1 MTEGEINTL
10 INIHNT
16 NASKMDPYL
25 PDRWRYDNAIQQT
38 EQPIIT
44 NTIKCSKCG
53 GTGHVESDCMFSG

>member
-1 MTEGEINTL
+1 
-10 INIHNT
+10 
-16 NASKMDPYL
+16 MDPYL